1 MLPKYIKKNIFT
13 VVISFLLLFLY
24 TTQIYAQEPLEY
36 TSISLSPSTGTIGPD
51 ATAIQLNVNS
61 GSSDFVGYDIN
72 ISFVG
77 QIEYISATE
86 ASVCNSY
93 FDATGGPSSLDV
105 SCLSSIGDVHNGVT
119 ATLYFKATDNGTG
132 TLTIT
137 NNDDS
142 VVIATISGGTYT
154 TIISSTPVDDS
165 PVDNTPVNDSPNDDN
180 DTLPQS
186 GIFDDSPAI
195 FIFGF
200 LFIIFGGVL
209 LITKPGLFR
218 KWKGTVV
225 IYDD

>member
-1 MLPKYIKKNIFT
+1 MLPKHIKKKILT
-13 VVISFLLLFLY
+13 ITTSFLLLFLY
-24 TTQIYAQEPLEY
+24 NSQIYAQESLEY
-36 TSISLSPSTGTIGPD
+36 TSISLSPATGTIGPD

-61 GSSDFVGYDIN
+61 GSSNFVGYDIN
-72 ISFVG
+72 ISFAG

-86 ASVCNSY
+86 ASVCNSF
-93 FDATGGPSSLDV
+93 FDATEGSSSLDV
-105 SCLSSIGDVHNGVT
+105 SCLSSLEDTYNGST
-119 ATLYFKATDNGTG
+119 ATLYFRATDNGIG

-142 VVIATISGGTYT
+142 VTITTISGGSYT
-154 TIISSTPVDDS
+154 TTMSTSPVDDDPTDDPS
-165 PVDNTPVNDSPNDDN
+165 DDPDNTE
-180 DTLPQS
+180 TLPQS
-186 GIFDDSPAI
+186 GIFDDSPVV

-200 LFIIFGGVL
+200 LFIILGGVL